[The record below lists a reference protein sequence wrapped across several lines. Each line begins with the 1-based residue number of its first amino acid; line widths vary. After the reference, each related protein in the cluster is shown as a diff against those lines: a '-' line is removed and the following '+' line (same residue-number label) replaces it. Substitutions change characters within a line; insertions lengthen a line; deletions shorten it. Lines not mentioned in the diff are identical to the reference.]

1 MDATSSNPTA
11 ELLRAL
17 GVLAEAPGPHHRALA
32 QALGLS
38 APATEEQWK
47 VQFTEALVLRA
58 RPYASIYLGAEGR
71 LGGEARGR
79 IAGFW
84 HAIGATPAPE
94 PDHLPV
100 LLAGHARLIEASEEG
115 ARWMHAR
122 RAFLHEHLMPWLPAW
137 LERVRHWGPRIY
149 AEWAELLLQALQ
161 AEAHALGQPPHRLA
175 LHLRHAPALHNPQN
189 EGLDAL
195 VESLLTPAV
204 SGLILFQDDLRQA
217 AAELGQGCP
226 AGDRRAMLRGLI
238 EQHATAACRWLAG
251 FASDRARR
259 HRKWATLSATA
270 SRHWSDRAA
279 ASARLLAR
287 LSSEARAATPAPA
300 DSAG

>member
-1 MDATSSNPTA
+1 MDATKPNPSA

-17 GVLAEAPGPHHRALA
+17 GVLAEAPEPRHRALA

-47 VQFTEALVLRA
+47 AQFTEALVLRA

-79 IAGFW
+79 VAGFW
-84 HAIGATPAPE
+84 QAIGAAPAPE

-100 LLAGHARLIEASEEG
+100 LLAGHARLIEASGDG

-137 LERVRHWGPRIY
+137 LDRVHDWGPRLY
-149 AEWAELLLQALQ
+149 AEWADLLFQALQ
-161 AEAHALGQPPHRLA
+161 AEAHALGQPPQRLA
-175 LHLRHAPALHNPQN
+175 LHLRHAPSLRNPQD

-195 VESLLTPAV
+195 VESLLTPAI

-226 AGDRRAMLRGLI
+226 GGNRHRMLHGLI
-238 EQHATAACRWLAG
+238 EQDAAAACDWLAD
-251 FASDRARR
+251 FASASARR

-270 SRHWSDRAA
+270 SRHWSERAA

-287 LSSEARAATPAPA
+287 LSSEAREAAPA
-300 DSAG
+300 DNAG